1 MLASP
6 DPYTIQGCPLQIPET
21 AFLEDGRVTEVYKV
35 DPKEKYIV
43 KQKIDGKNGNNG
55 LQEIRTAF
63 CNIVR
68 ERRKELLSDVIEASA
83 ASIAEEPRP
92 RNRADTTNSYSI

>member
-6 DPYTIQGCPLQIPET
+6 DSSTVQGCPLLIPET
-21 AFLEDGRVTEVYKV
+21 AFLEDGRVVEVFKI

-43 KQKIDGKNGNNG
+43 RQKIDGKNGNNG

-68 ERRKELLSDVIEASA
+68 ERRKEFHNDVIDNSSA
-83 ASIAEEPRP
+83 TIEEVKPRL
-92 RNRADTTNSYSI
+92 RADTQNSSSI